1 MIEKQ
6 MILLAQKQEDWIRI
20 VKSFGCR
27 QVVAEDLVQE
37 MYIKIYKRLGN
48 DLNIMYDDK
57 EINYYYVYR
66 TLHTLFLDLKRKE
79 QRVKKV
85 YIEDVD
91 IDRPVE
97 DIDYESAY
105 QKVEEELGRAYWY
118 NRKVFEIINGG
129 ESVADLSR
137 NSGINYYSLYN
148 TYRKMKEQLKKL
160 L

>member
-6 MILLAQKQEDWIRI
+6 MSLLAKKQNDWIRI
-20 VKSFGCR
+20 VKSFGAK
-27 QVVAEDLVQE
+27 QVVAEDIVQE
-37 MYIKIYKRLGN
+37 MYIKLHYRIKK

-66 TLHTLFLDLKRKE
+66 TLHTLYLDLKRKE
-79 QRVKKV
+79 SRVTK
-85 YIEDVD
+85 IN
-91 IDRPVE
+91 IE
-97 DIDYESAY
+97 DIDIDKQIIDVDYLAVYE
-105 QKVEEELGRAYWY
+105 KIENELAKAYWY

-129 ESVADLSR
+129 ESIAELSR

-148 TYRKMKEQLKKL
+148 TYKKMKDQLKKL

>member
-6 MILLAQKQEDWIRI
+6 MVLLAQKQEDWIRI

>member
-37 MYIKIYKRLGN
+37 MYFKIHNRLN
-48 DLNIMYDDK
+48 KDLNIMYDDN

-79 QRVKKV
+79 KRVVKV

-91 IDRPVE
+91 IDRPIE
-97 DIDYESAY
+97 DIDYVGAY
-105 QKVEEELGRAYWY
+105 EKIEEELNKAYWY

>member
-1 MIEKQ
+1 
-6 MILLAQKQEDWIRI
+6 MILLAKKQEDWIRI
-20 VKSFGCR
+20 VKSFGC
-27 QVVAEDLVQE
+27 QTVVAEDLVQE
-37 MYIKIYKRLGN
+37 MYLKIHNRLN
-48 DLNIMYDDK
+48 KDLNIMYDEE

-79 QRVKKV
+79 KRVVKV

-91 IDRPVE
+91 IDKPIE
-97 DIDYESAY
+97 DIDYVGAY
-105 QKVEEELGRAYWY
+105 EKVGEELNKAYWY

-129 ESVADLSR
+129 ESVAELSR

>member
-1 MIEKQ
+1 
-6 MILLAQKQEDWIRI
+6 MILLAQKQDDWIRI
-20 VKSFGCR
+20 VKSFGCQ

-37 MYIKIYKRLGN
+37 MYLKIHNRLN
-48 DLNIMYDDK
+48 KDLNIMYDDN

-79 QRVKKV
+79 QRIKKI
-85 YIEDVD
+85 YIEDVN
-91 IDRPVE
+91 IDKPIE
-97 DIDYESAY
+97 DIDYVGAY
-105 QKVEEELGRAYWY
+105 EKIEEELNKAYWY
-118 NRKVFEIINGG
+118 NRKVFEIINCG

>member
-1 MIEKQ
+1 
-6 MILLAQKQEDWIRI
+6 MILLAQKPEVWIRI
-20 VKSFGCR
+20 VKSFGC
-27 QVVAEDLVQE
+27 QTVVAEDLVQE
-37 MYIKIYKRLGN
+37 MYLKIHNRLN
-48 DLNIMYDDK
+48 KDLNIMYDDN

-79 QRVKKV
+79 KRVVKV

-91 IDRPVE
+91 IDRPIE
-97 DIDYESAY
+97 DIDYVGAY
-105 QKVEEELGRAYWY
+105 EKIEEELNKAYWY

-148 TYRKMKEQLKKL
+148 TYKKVKEKLKKL

>member
-1 MIEKQ
+1 MINKQ
-6 MILLAQKQEDWIRI
+6 MTLLAQKQEDWIRI
-20 VKSFGCR
+20 VKSFGC
-27 QVVAEDLVQE
+27 QTVVAEDLVQE
-37 MYIKIYKRLGN
+37 MYLKIHQRLN
-48 DLNIMYDDK
+48 KDLNIMFNEE

-91 IDRPVE
+91 IDQPIE
-97 DIDYESAY
+97 DIDYVSAHE
-105 QKVEEELGRAYWY
+105 KIEEELNKAYWY

-129 ESVADLSR
+129 ESIADLSR

>member
-6 MILLAQKQEDWIRI
+6 MVLLAQKQEDWIRI

-66 TLHTLFLDLKRKE
+66 TLHTLFLDLRRKE

>member
-6 MILLAQKQEDWIRI
+6 MVLLAQKQEDWIRI

-66 TLHTLFLDLKRKE
+66 TLHTLFLDLRRKE

-97 DIDYESAY
+97 DIDYGSAY

>member
-1 MIEKQ
+1 MFI
-6 MILLAQKQEDWIRI
+6 
-20 VKSFGCR
+20 
-27 QVVAEDLVQE
+27 
-37 MYIKIYKRLGN
+37 
-48 DLNIMYDDK
+48 
-57 EINYYYVYR
+57 
-66 TLHTLFLDLKRKE
+66 DLKRKE

-91 IDRPVE
+91 IDQPIE
-97 DIDYESAY
+97 DIDYVGAY
-105 QKVEEELGRAYWY
+105 EKIEEELNKAYWY

-129 ESVADLSR
+129 ESIADLSR